1 MESRL
6 LEIKERIRA
15 TTPGSW
21 KVREMDEDG
30 FDDTPGV
37 ETDDGTYIAQTSYD
51 GLSCTCRPTM
61 YADAEFIAHAKA
73 DVEWLIQQLEVVL
86 GK

>member
-6 LEIKERIRA
+6 LEIKER
-15 TTPGSW
+15 SW